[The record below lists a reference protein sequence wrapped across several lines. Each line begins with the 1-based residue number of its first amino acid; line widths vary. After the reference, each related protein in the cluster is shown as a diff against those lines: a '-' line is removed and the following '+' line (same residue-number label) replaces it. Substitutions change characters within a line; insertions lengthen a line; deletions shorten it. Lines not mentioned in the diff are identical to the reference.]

1 MELVQIIS
9 HILFYVVLMLI
20 LVVTIS
26 YILSKIKRRAFAET
40 EGHDLVGARASQYV
54 HLRNRTSVRR
64 QPVPVTVRN
73 TQINF
78 SQKGRN
84 IPSNVKLIRKSS
96 GVRYDS
102 KWIDQT
108 GRKTFYPKVTK
119 ITELPAKKARYTILN
134 EETNGSS
141 AAQMF
146 DSSPDIEPIREKFAN
161 FR

>member
-9 HILFYVVLMLI
+9 HVLLYVVLMLM
-20 LVVTIS
+20 LVIAIS
-26 YILSKIKRRAFAET
+26 YILSKIKKRAYEET
-40 EGHDLVGARASQYV
+40 DGHDLVGARASQFA
-54 HLRNRTSVRR
+54 HLHYRPSMKR
-64 QPVPVTVRN
+64 QPVPVAIRN

-78 SQKGRN
+78 AHKGRN
-84 IPSNVKLIRKSS
+84 IPPNVKLIRKSS

-102 KWIDQT
+102 KWVDQT

-119 ITELPAKKARYTILN
+119 ITRIPSKKVRYTILN

-141 AAQMF
+141 AADMF
-146 DSSPDIEPIREKFAN
+146 ESSPSVEPIREKFAN